1 MDDYLQNLD
10 MVQENF
16 DIVKKLA
23 KTDSLTLA
31 IVDKVEAPNLQP
43 LMSVKNVA
51 NILKQGMSE
60 STLKEEKEKV
70 IIKSLY
76 NVNT

>member
-1 MDDYLQNLD
+1 MDDYLKNLD

-31 IVDKVEAPNLQP
+31 IVDKVEAPNLHF
-43 LMSVKNVA
+43 N
-51 NILKQGMSE
+51 QG
-60 STLKEEKEKV
+60 KKCC
-70 IIKSLY
+70 
-76 NVNT
+76 